1 MTIRTLEG
9 RIILLN
15 DTTEM
20 IREVDTIDNETIYYI
35 YFVNMNNPAKKI
47 LAHETKSE
55 ETQWNVFCQAVGL
68 LRARNTSLLDFEA
81 MDKNPNRQNYNTD
94 TIEWKK
100 NNNRKNNIVR
110 RR

>member
-1 MTIRTLEG
+1 MTIRTLDG

-15 DTTEM
+15 DSTEI
-20 IREVDTIDNETIYYI
+20 IREVDTIDNETTYYI
-35 YFVNMNNPAKKI
+35 YFVNMNNPTKKI

-81 MDKNPNRQNYNTD
+81 MDTNPNKQNYTTD

-100 NNNRKNNIVR
+100 NNRKNNIIR
-110 RR
+110 RK